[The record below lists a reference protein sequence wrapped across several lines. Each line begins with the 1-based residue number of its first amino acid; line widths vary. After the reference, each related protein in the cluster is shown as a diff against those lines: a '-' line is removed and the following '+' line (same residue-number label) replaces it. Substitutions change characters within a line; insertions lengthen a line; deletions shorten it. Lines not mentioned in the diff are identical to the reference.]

1 MNKKEISIQIY
12 TARNF
17 KPYENIFKFLSEQGF
32 QNVELF
38 EVETFSETKILL
50 EKYLKF

>member
-12 TARNF
+12 TARIF
-17 KPYENIFKFLSEQGF
+17 KPYENIFKFLSKKCL

-38 EVETFSETKILL
+38 EVEAFN
-50 EKYLKF
+50 